1 MAEHA
6 AWSWLVPLALVG
18 VGGVVDYGGGG
29 PLWGAVAAVALAISL
44 WQFVLP
50 VDYEISP
57 AGCSRQVLGRERLV
71 PWGAVRSYQPRVT
84 GIMLFRRADPAAID
98 ALGSWFVPYP
108 ADKDEMLAMARFYLQ
123 HAVELPA

>member
-6 AWSWLVPLALVG
+6 AWSWLVPLAMVG
-18 VGGVVDYGGGG
+18 VAGLIDFGGGG
-29 PLWGAVAAVALAISL
+29 KLWAAAAVVALSATL

-71 PWGAVRSYQPRVT
+71 PWGAVRSYQPRTT
-84 GIMLFRRADPAAID
+84 GVMFFRRVDPAPID

-108 ADKDEMLAMARFYLQ
+108 ADREEMLAMVRHCLQ